1 MQISALTD
9 LLEGK
14 LLNTPFISFVTQIH
28 TQVSKI
34 NEGDAFFASNNEEI
48 QKAIESGAFAIILE
62 FDTKI
67 IDKEIAWIKV
77 DKLNSS
83 ITKILRY
90 KLLQK
95 NLTFTHTSNILYD
108 MLKLLK
114 TKEFNRNSLFLSN
127 NLKNNFE
134 LLINENNKTVYSK
147 DIEFINLI
155 STNII
160 HKKKILNS
168 VDNLIVHSLFEISF
182 SYKDIF
188 YDKIRLSKLYL
199 NEFIEAIDILED
211 EENIKKISYFS
222 FMKPI
227 FLNKSN
233 KIINYGQS
241 NRFILTSTKESIS
254 KKEIAF
260 IKENYTYAKLVILD
274 TDNLTDEMILNKIK
288 ELNFNVLYILNK
300 NVDEITNILNNNIPN
315 TESLF

>member
-274 TDNLTDEMILNKIK
+274 TDNLTDEMILNNIK

>member
-1 MQISALTD
+1 MQILALKD
-9 LLEGK
+9 LLEGE
-14 LLNTPFISFVTQIH
+14 LLNKPFISFVTQIH

-34 NEGDAFFASNNEEI
+34 NEGDAFFASNDEDI
-48 QKAIESGAFAIILE
+48 KKAIELGAFAIIID
-62 FDTKI
+62 FDTEI
-67 IDKEIAWIKV
+67 IDSEIAWIKV
-77 DKLNSS
+77 DNLKSS

-95 NLTFTHTSNILYD
+95 NLTFVNTSNILYD

-114 TKEFNRNSLFLSN
+114 TKEFNKKSLFLSN

-134 LLINENNKTVYSK
+134 LLVNENNKTVYSK

-160 HKKKILNS
+160 HKKDISNS

-182 SYKDIF
+182 SYKNIF

-199 NEFIEAIDILED
+199 NEFIEAIDILENED
-211 EENIKKISYFS
+211 NIKKISYFP

-227 FLNKSN
+227 FLNQYN
-233 KIINYGQS
+233 QIINYGQS
-241 NRFILTSTKESIS
+241 NRFILSNKKESIS

-260 IKENYTYAKLVILD
+260 IKENYTYAKLIILD
-274 TDNLTDEMILNKIK
+274 GDNLTDDIIIKNIK
-288 ELNFNVLYILNK
+288 ELDFNVLYILNK
-300 NVDEITNILNNNIPN
+300 NDEDIINILNNNIVN
-315 TESLF
+315 TNSLF